1 MNADLQAFAGK
12 LKTDTTN
19 IMEKINGKF
28 KYAMRHSLKERKLSN
43 VTAKFLKHS
52 RNEIPKGVELFL
64 CFVIKVYPVGGD

>member
-28 KYAMRHSLKERKLSN
+28 KYAMKAFFKGKKTVKCNGKVFKTFKE
-43 VTAKFLKHS
+43 
-52 RNEIPKGVELFL
+52 
-64 CFVIKVYPVGGD
+64 